1 MRFQRKVTFLILLLE
16 LGVVL
21 LLAGLTYPRLYAEQ
35 RESLRRAVTG
45 IASTA
50 AFSIDGDLHASIP
63 PRPSSTSL
71 PAYQQ
76 LQTRL
81 KQILSANPGVRYVW
95 TMVPGRKPGQTLF
108 VGDVGGGGSK
118 VPGRPYNAAAIPDL
132 WEGFKIPTA
141 DRKEVK
147 DPWGVSISGYA
158 PVRNRAGEVVALLG
172 VDVYDRELYRL
183 RQSFVQFLLISLP
196 VVLVLGLLGGAGVG
210 RTIAHPLSRLVGGMK
225 EVEEG
230 NLSQRVEI
238 FTGDEFQEAAA
249 AFNRMTRGLESARAE
264 LRAAFL
270 RTIQS
275 LMTAL
280 EAKDPYTRGHS
291 VSVVGYATEIAKALA
306 KPAREIDMLERLS
319 LLHDIGKIGVH
330 DATLSKPSALNPEE
344 RRSIQQHPSI
354 GAKILSPL
362 DLTSEELELIASHH
376 EREDGAGYPRGLD
389 RSKISDLVAIVSVAD
404 AYDAMTSHRP
414 YRHAMPTAQAM
425 AELRRGAGTQFRPE
439 VVEAFAIVLEK
450 KGLLD
455 RKHYS

>member
-16 LGVVL
+16 LSVVL

-35 RESLRRAVTG
+35 RESLRHSVTG

-50 AFSIDGDLHASIP
+50 AFSIDGDLHASIAP
-63 PRPSSTSL
+63 EPSSASL

-108 VGDVGGGGSK
+108 VGDIGGGGSK

-132 WEGFKIPTA
+132 WEGFKVPTA

-158 PVRNRAGEVVALLG
+158 PIRNRAGEAVALLG

-183 RQSFVQFLLISLP
+183 RESFVKFLLISLP
-196 VVLVLGLLGGAGVG
+196 VVLVLGLVGGGLVG
-210 RTIAHPLSRLVGGMK
+210 RTIARPLNHLVAGMK
-225 EVEEG
+225 SVEEG
-230 NLSQRVEI
+230 SLDQRVEI
-238 FTGDEFQEAAA
+238 PSGDELQEAAE
-249 AFNRMTRGLESARAE
+249 AFNRMTTGLKTARAE

-270 RTIQS
+270 KTIQS
-275 LMTAL
+275 LMSAL

-291 VSVVGYATEIAKALA
+291 VSVVGYAGEIAKALA
-306 KPAREIDMLERLS
+306 KSPREIEMLERLS
-319 LLHDIGKIGVH
+319 LLHDIGKIGIH
-330 DATLSKPSALNPEE
+330 DATLTKPSALSPEE
-344 RRSIQQHPSI
+344 RHSIQQHPTI
-354 GAKILSPL
+354 GAKILAPL
-362 DLTSEELELIASHH
+362 DLSVEEIELIASHH
-376 EREDGAGYPRGLD
+376 EREDGAGYPQGLD
-389 RSKISDLVAIVSVAD
+389 RGKISDLVAIVSVAD

-414 YRHAMPTAQAM
+414 YRHAMPAAQALT
-425 AELRRGAGTQFRPE
+425 ELRRGAGTQFRPE
-439 VVEAFAIVLEK
+439 VVEALAIVLEK
-450 KGLLD
+450 KGLV
-455 RKHYS
+455 